1 MLILLFFENGRYS
14 KPPSIPREKRLCN
27 FCKLFVEDE
36 KHFVLSCSKYDQCRL
51 NYNDIFN
58 VNTYTNV
65 NPIKELVNPKNITAA
80 RRICCFLKNC
90 FNTRKES
97 QQ

>member
-14 KPPSIPREKRLCN
+14 KPLSIPREKRLCN

-58 VNTYTNV
+58 VNTYPNV
-65 NPIKELVNPKNITAA
+65 NPIKELVNPKDITAA